1 VAALGFLV
9 TAAYWPWL
17 WSPAMTP
24 KWAVL
29 SIVSCALLLYRNEP
43 IPLTRAHLAGAVLLG
58 WAVLSITWSWVP
70 LYSLNA
76 LWLTGVLPAVCFCL
90 GSQTRNLQPLFI
102 GAGLGMAVSSAVAIG
117 QLAGWIDWPT
127 INIPSGL
134 FLNKN
139 FMAEAAALILIWL
152 IAERIWWLAVPV
164 MPAIA
169 LADARGALLALGI
182 GLALEL
188 WRRPA
193 WLIAGLLVADMALFG
208 MGMATH
214 SAATTTERLDI
225 WAESIDD
232 LGFLGSGIGSYGFM
246 PHQLL
251 ADGHPMHAHNDALE
265 ILYELGMIGL
275 GLAALFVW
283 ELRGPLNSARLVLT
297 VFAVEACFAFP
308 LHLPVTL
315 FLAAVAAGHAIRNR
329 AVVRRVAT
337 HRRNFGNP
345 GLARAGS

>member
-17 WSPAMTP
+17 WSPAMAP
-24 KWAVL
+24 KWAAL
-29 SIVSCALLLYRNEP
+29 SILAPALLLYRQQE
-43 IPLTRAHLAGAVLLG
+43 IPFTRAHLFGCLLMAWAACSVL
-58 WAVLSITWSWVP
+58 WSWVP
-70 LYSLNA
+70 VYSLNG
-76 LWLTGVLPAVCFCL
+76 LWLAVTLPAICFCL
-90 GSQTRNLQPLFI
+90 GSQTANLRPLFI
-102 GAGLGMAVSSAVAIG
+102 GAGLGMAVSSAVAFG
-117 QLAGWIDWPT
+117 QLTGWIDWPT

-139 FMAEAAALILIWL
+139 FMAEAAALVLIWL
-152 IAERIWWLAVPV
+152 IAERVWWLVV
-164 MPAIA
+164 LVTPAIA

-182 GLALEL
+182 GLAIEL

-193 WLIAGLLVADMALFG
+193 WLVGGLLIADMALFG

-214 SAATTTERLDI
+214 SAATTAERLDI
-225 WAESIDD
+225 WQESVDD
-232 LGFLGSGIGSYGFM
+232 LGFFGSGIGSYGFM
-246 PHQLL
+246 PHQIL

-283 ELRGPLNSARLVLT
+283 ELRGPLNSARLVLI

-308 LHLPVTL
+308 LHLPVTMAI
-315 FLAAVAAGHAIRNR
+315 AAVAAGYAVRNR
-329 AVVRRVAT
+329 AVVRVQLDR
-337 HRRNFGNP
+337 RRNFGNAR
-345 GLARAGS
+345 LAGAGS